1 MQAQEEAA
9 ATATRGAV
17 MVAREESAEARPA
30 MRGAVVVASAE
41 PAEVRPAPGDPV
53 DLGRAARRP
62 AALQVWTRAPAKVD
76 RQALVAPQVEGV
88 LP

>member
-1 MQAQEEAA
+1 
-9 ATATRGAV
+9 
-17 MVAREESAEARPA
+17 
-30 MRGAVVVASAE
+30 VVVASAE
-41 PAEVRPAPGDPV
+41 PAKARPAPGDPV